1 MVQLKSIFGGQW
13 EPQNFWRPNS
23 LLKLCFMFLLASYR
37 LAEGAEQDSLCYL
50 EDGGSTLR

>member
-1 MVQLKSIFGGQW
+1 MVQLKSIVGGQW
-13 EPQNFWRPNS
+13 EPQNFGRPNS
-23 LLKLCFMFLLASYR
+23 LLKLCFLFLLASYR